1 MPCLLY
7 HAKGKGAMPFLGKK
21 PANHPLTPGA
31 VLPGWPEAGA
41 SASCLGA
48 RPSLATNRH
57 TRGPLSTAVDISEC
71 VGRMTLHAHLFLYLR
86 DDSEVVL
93 CS

>member
-1 MPCLLY
+1 
-7 HAKGKGAMPFLGKK
+7 MPFLGKK

-48 RPSLATNRH
+48 RPSL
-57 TRGPLSTAVDISEC
+57 DISEC
-71 VGRMTLHAHLFLYLR
+71 VGRMPLHAHLFLYLR